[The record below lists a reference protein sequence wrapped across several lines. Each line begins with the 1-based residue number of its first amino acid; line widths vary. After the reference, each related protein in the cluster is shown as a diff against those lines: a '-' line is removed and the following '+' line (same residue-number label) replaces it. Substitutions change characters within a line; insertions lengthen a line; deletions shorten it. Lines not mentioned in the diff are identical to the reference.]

1 MSSTNKSIVGRHLC
15 RQGFALVDATDG
27 MGLFIVCPT
36 DEEHTKWTGLLS
48 IEIQRLQAKSPEVPV
63 ADRISSEEASE
74 VISSADTKG
83 AQQPP
88 EEDPFDALGNQDEA
102 PPDPFAVFD
111 TTAPRTTEDLLP
123 QTPASTD
130 CLDQVADPEWPSGMD
145 ALATLE
151 TNSNEEDDF
160 DPFLSAVNKVHEEPI
175 PQPSQPPMRDRLAM
189 AKASKL
195 GSRFGS
201 ALKTGIQSVANEAPR
216 NKGDLSKRSLQ
227 VGQKM
232 TLLKKSA
239 GTKMNAAL
247 ATIEQM
253 NDRPAVETSGE
264 TGVLASQTNEIVT
277 TSNNRLENMKN
288 ASSKISSFAVT
299 SVRTIDDTMKQ
310 KIDEKVNQITT
321 AVRNESQKRRSETSR
336 HRIGIG
342 SDVDRKPIR

>member
-1 MSSTNKSIVGRHLC
+1 
-15 RQGFALVDATDG
+15 
-27 MGLFIVCPT
+27 
-36 DEEHTKWTGLLS
+36 
-48 IEIQRLQAKSPEVPV
+48 
-63 ADRISSEEASE
+63 
-74 VISSADTKG
+74 
-83 AQQPP
+83 
-88 EEDPFDALGNQDEA
+88 
-102 PPDPFAVFD
+102 
-111 TTAPRTTEDLLP
+111 
-123 QTPASTD
+123 
-130 CLDQVADPEWPSGMD
+130 
-145 ALATLE
+145 
-151 TNSNEEDDF
+151 
-160 DPFLSAVNKVHEEPI
+160 
-175 PQPSQPPMRDRLAM
+175 M

-310 KIDEKVNQITT
+310 LKIDEKVNQITT

>member
-1 MSSTNKSIVGRHLC
+1 
-15 RQGFALVDATDG
+15 
-27 MGLFIVCPT
+27 
-36 DEEHTKWTGLLS
+36 
-48 IEIQRLQAKSPEVPV
+48 
-63 ADRISSEEASE
+63 
-74 VISSADTKG
+74 
-83 AQQPP
+83 
-88 EEDPFDALGNQDEA
+88 
-102 PPDPFAVFD
+102 
-111 TTAPRTTEDLLP
+111 
-123 QTPASTD
+123 
-130 CLDQVADPEWPSGMD
+130 MD

-310 KIDEKVNQITT
+310 LKIDEKVNQITT